1 MEVNMESEVKK
12 TKFVLLMEERL
23 LTLGELLRYTFTY
36 LTDRFGSYFLIML
49 AAYLPSNLVMQLK
62 LMQVDLTV
70 EDIDLLLNQLVSV
83 GIVQLILV
91 FIEVLAPICTAVLMV
106 SQVYESDKQVTVG
119 TAFYRGMRRW
129 FFAVSGVIIVLMGTL
144 LCGMWMGTFM
154 ALPFLMVL
162 VPALMLF
169 IMILYNALLNMVC
182 CSGAVRG
189 LAGFMN
195 LRYVF
200 YIFQGWKKKAF
211 ANYAAMFIITGA
223 FSIVV
228 ELLLA
233 NITAGIANEW
243 LRLAIVVV
251 FSTLA
256 SMVTMCRFIFGTL
269 QFFNAELRK
278 RAAAAKPQ

>member
-1 MEVNMESEVKK
+1 MEEVKK
-12 TKFVLLMEERL
+12 TKFIMLMEERL

-36 LTDRFGSYFLIML
+36 LTDRFGSYFIIML

-70 EDIDLLLNQLVSV
+70 EDINLLLSQLASV

-91 FIEVLAPICTAVLMV
+91 FIEVLAPICAATLLA

-119 TAFYRGMRRW
+119 TAFYRGIKRW
-129 FFAVSGVIIVLMGTL
+129 FLAVSGVIIVLLGAIM
-144 LCGMWMGTFM
+144 CGMWLGTFM
-154 ALPFLMVL
+154 TLPFFAVL
-162 VPALMLF
+162 VPALLLF
-169 IMILYNALLNMVC
+169 VVILYNALLNMVC
-182 CSGAVRG
+182 VAGTTRG
-189 LAGFMN
+189 FAGIFN

-200 YIFQGWKKKAF
+200 YLFQGWKKKAL
-211 ANYAAMFIITGA
+211 ANYAVMFIITGA

-256 SMVTMCRFIFGTL
+256 SMVTMCRFVFGTL

-278 RAAAAKPQ
+278 KATAPKPQ